1 MIQGMSYQQLNWQ
14 MKERLTKRD
23 QPSILYD
30 ASQSVFSGDGLIS
43 ESVNEDE
50 LHAAWTKEEAAIATR
65 PFSGSRSSDWRR
77 ERRPGDRIHSGKC
90 IPSNGRRE
98 RVGIFKKGI
107 QVLIISYLYRFIVS
121 PKDRSEAKGKWVWV
135 ERLRRLRLRQFNG
148 NGIWL
153 ASSTVGKNLRSWNGW
168 GSPVKASLSFHPISS
183 IVYCQLHLSDSRG
196 CQCLWN
202 WRKLSGVSHNQEE

>member
-65 PFSGSRSSDWRR
+65 PEGDQPATRLTGTEPDSLAPGMSSFRPFSLPPVLGAAIDYLDAEGSLLH
-77 ERRPGDRIHSGKC
+77 EPK
-90 IPSNGRRE
+90 
-98 RVGIFKKGI
+98 V
-107 QVLIISYLYRFIVS
+107 IS
-121 PKDRSEAKGKWVWV
+121 
-135 ERLRRLRLRQFNG
+135 
-148 NGIWL
+148 
-153 ASSTVGKNLRSWNGW
+153 
-168 GSPVKASLSFHPISS
+168 
-183 IVYCQLHLSDSRG
+183 
-196 CQCLWN
+196 
-202 WRKLSGVSHNQEE
+202 